1 MRYDPCWHSG
11 DERAAWGT
19 TGNHRAGPDD
29 HVVTD
34 DTRPDHNRS
43 GSEKASTPDLDIPAV
58 GWDLVKR
65 GRIVQAGTKASVEA
79 MDAGEDLT
87 VI

>member
-1 MRYDPCWHSG
+1 MRYDPCRHSG
-11 DERAAWGT
+11 DKRAARGI
-19 TGNHRAGPDD
+19 TGNHRAGPHD

-34 DTRPDHNRS
+34 DTRPDQNGS
-43 GSEKASTPDLDIPAV
+43 GSEKASAPDLDIPAL
-58 GWDLVKR
+58 GGDLVKR
-65 GRIVQAGTKASVEA
+65 RRIVQAGTTAGVEA